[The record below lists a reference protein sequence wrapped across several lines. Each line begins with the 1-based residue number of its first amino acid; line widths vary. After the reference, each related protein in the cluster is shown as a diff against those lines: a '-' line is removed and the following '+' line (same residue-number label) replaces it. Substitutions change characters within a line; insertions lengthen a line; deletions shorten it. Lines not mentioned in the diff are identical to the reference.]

1 MSDSIEEKQT
11 KRQKKPKRKRGLID
25 RIITWA
31 LILIIVG
38 TAGTLGYYI
47 YKDVSAQNSIQAKG
61 ENLQKEYDAKTYKD
75 KEKKKEI
82 KKEKV
87 RYDTPLQN
95 LTSDEILAGT
105 TEANMRQLNGY
116 VRGRIQ
122 APSINLDLPLFN
134 GVSHRKLLVGA
145 GTLKPDQT
153 LKGNKNF
160 AVAGH
165 NTHTWRPV
173 LFAQVPKLQKGAK
186 ITVSFHSKVATYAVE
201 SITVVTP
208 YQVDRIEDKE
218 AEEADKPLLSLIT
231 CTPDSRNRY
240 LVRAVQTSLT
250 EY

>member
-1 MSDSIEEKQT
+1 MSESVEPKQT
-11 KRQKKPKRKRGLID
+11 KRHKKPKRKRGIVD

-31 LILIIVG
+31 LVLIIIG
-38 TAGTLGYYI
+38 TLCTLGYYL
-47 YKDVSAQNSIQAKG
+47 YKDFSAQNSIQDNGKA
-61 ENLQKEYDAKTYKD
+61 LQKEYSAKTYD
-75 KEKKKEI
+75 EKNT

-95 LTSDEILAGT
+95 LTSDEILNGT

-122 APSINLDLPLFN
+122 APSINMDLPLFN

-186 ITVSFHSKVATYAVE
+186 ITVSFHNKVATYAVE

-218 AEEADKPLLSLIT
+218 AKDAKKPLLSLIT
-231 CTPDSRNRY
+231 CTPDSKNRY
-240 LVRAVQTSLT
+240 LVRAVQTSLV